1 MEPREALPKDI
12 WDSQLSAITP
22 LMVDEYLSK
31 RTTERKPA
39 SVNKESQLL
48 HHMFKKAMEWG
59 QAIGNPITH
68 VEPLPVNNRR
78 LRYLSQRELMGHK
91 TIAMTL
97 RYGTPGARLSTG
109 RHQPPGHLYGHHAL
123 RARCK
128 RLR

>member
-91 TIAMTL
+91 TIAITL
-97 RYGTPGARLSTG
+97 RYAHLARDFQRDAINRLDTSMDTM
-109 RHQPPGHLYGHHAL
+109 RLGHAVS
-123 RARCK
+123 A
-128 RLR
+128 

>member
-59 QAIGNPITH
+59 QAIRNPITH
-68 VEPLPVNNRR
+68 VEPL
-78 LRYLSQRELMGHK
+78 
-91 TIAMTL
+91 
-97 RYGTPGARLSTG
+97 
-109 RHQPPGHLYGHHAL
+109 
-123 RARCK
+123 
-128 RLR
+128 

>member
-1 MEPREALPKDI
+1 MEPREALPKDV

-31 RTTERKPA
+31 RTTERKPT

-97 RYGTPGARLSTG
+97 RYAHLARDFQRDAINRLDTSMDTT
-109 RHQPPGHLYGHHAL
+109 RLGHAVS
-123 RARCK
+123 A
-128 RLR
+128 

>member
-1 MEPREALPKDI
+1 
-12 WDSQLSAITP
+12 
-22 LMVDEYLSK
+22 MVDEYLSK
-31 RTTERKPA
+31 RTTERKPT

-97 RYGTPGARLSTG
+97 RYAHLARDFQRDAINRLDTSMDTT
-109 RHQPPGHLYGHHAL
+109 RLGHAVS
-123 RARCK
+123 A
-128 RLR
+128 